1 MVVVRISNRVDQKVC
16 ADVQCLAD
24 TWYPTTTRHFIR
36 FLTRLDLVLKVIW
49 QWAAPNIRYCPIIR
63 VSPTFQARQIFQVT
77 HNFRYTN
84 HDMVCRAFDSK
95 LIWLTSSKKEVTP
108 ESTLHNVPVN
118 TRNTKPEPARL
129 PDFFSLPDSLL
140 KNSTRWY
147 LSFTVVLP

>member
-1 MVVVRISNRVDQKVC
+1 MPSGYLIPHH
-16 ADVQCLAD
+16 
-24 TWYPTTTRHFIR
+24 YPTFYSIPDQTWFSFESH
-36 FLTRLDLVLKVIW
+36 LAMGSLKYQVL
-49 QWAAPNIRYCPIIR
+49 PIIR

-140 KNSTRWY
+140 KNPTRWY
-147 LSFTVVLP
+147 LSFAVVLPCTSHFCICNCKPCIRVDVL

>member
-1 MVVVRISNRVDQKVC
+1 MGSLKYQ
-16 ADVQCLAD
+16 
-24 TWYPTTTRHFIR
+24 
-36 FLTRLDLVLKVIW
+36 VL
-49 QWAAPNIRYCPIIR
+49 PIIR
-63 VSPTFQARQIFQVT
+63 VSPTFKARQIFQVT

-140 KNSTRWY
+140 KTQPADICLLLLCY
-147 LSFTVVLP
+147 LVLVTFAFATANLAFVWMCYKGCKSYYT

>member
-1 MVVVRISNRVDQKVC
+1 M
-16 ADVQCLAD
+16 
-24 TWYPTTTRHFIR
+24 
-36 FLTRLDLVLKVIW
+36 KVIW

-95 LIWLTSSKKEVTP
+95 LIWLTSSKKEIPP

-140 KNSTRWY
+140 KTQPADICLLLLCY
-147 LSFTVVLP
+147 LVLVTFAFIMELQTLHSCGCVIKVANRIILSRSDGQQDIE